1 MKYQKALGDP
11 ATKSGELNLDEQ
23 GKKEYLAD
31 EPMLFK
37 RPVIE
42 YGDNLIVAWD
52 EEEYKKIF
60 L

>member
-1 MKYQKALGDP
+1 MNLK
-11 ATKSGELNLDEQ
+11 ELNLDEQ
-23 GKKEYLAD
+23 GKKEYLAN